1 MEIAVVNAMLAPG
14 LVAAWQ
20 VLGPLQI
27 RLRPDL
33 SGQWHRYR
41 DRTWWV
47 IQDPLS
53 GRHFRFNAAAERV
66 LARLDGTQTLDA
78 VRAALTPAPNP
89 AEILVLLARLH
100 AAELLQG
107 ELPPA
112 AARLLEQCAGTSAVG
127 AGRWSNPLSLRI
139 PLCDPDRF
147 LARWLPWVQPL
158 FSRGMFILWSVLV
171 TVAAFTAVMH
181 GSELA
186 ADAADRVLTPQNLL
200 LLWLLYPV
208 IKLLHELGHAFAV
221 KARGGEVHELGIMLL
236 VLVPV
241 PYVDASAAAA
251 FPERRWRLLVAA
263 AGMMVELLLA
273 ALALFLWL
281 RVQPGGLASA
291 IAYNTL
297 LIGTLATLPIN
308 ANPLLRYDGYYM
320 LADGIGIPNLAGRAR
335 AYLGYLMQRY
345 LYGLRDV
352 HSSAQDNRERVWL
365 CCYGVAAWVFRLLM
379 LVGILWFL
387 SGHYFLLGAA
397 LATWAA
403 IMYFILPMLRQ
414 LRFLMSHARLRTRR
428 VRAIA
433 VVSSLFL
440 VPALLLSVVPM
451 PYSTLV
457 QGVAWVPENGQ
468 IRALADGFVQTL
480 AVEPGSRVVAGQP
493 LLQLHN
499 PESTMKVALLRGQ
512 LAEWQARLLAI
523 RENDP
528 AGLTSAEDR
537 IANLRAE
544 LQQAQDALSELT
556 ILSHLAGAVVLPD
569 AAVLPGRYVRRGD
582 LLGYVVAAE
591 PTLIRAVVPQADAG
605 RVQTDLQGIRVRLA
619 SAAAIQTARLLRS
632 VPAAGDQLPSPALGQ
647 PAGGPF
653 AIDPADA
660 GGVRTTEKVF
670 QFDVQLLSSGPL
682 RIGERAWIR
691 FDHANAPLLK
701 QWYPTL
707 QRLLQGRESG

>member
-1 MEIAVVNAMLAPG
+1 MNTLAVAGMAS
-14 LVAAWQ
+14 AWQ
-20 VLGPLQI
+20 IFGPLRL

-33 SGQWHRYR
+33 RGQWHRYR
-41 DRTWWV
+41 DQTWWV

-78 VRAALTPAPNP
+78 LRAALTPAPAP
-89 AEILVLLARLH
+89 SEILTLLARLH

-107 ELPPA
+107 PLPPA
-112 AARLLEQCAGTSAVG
+112 AARLLEQLGGTPAAD

-158 FSRGMFILWSVLV
+158 FTRGMFILWSVLV
-171 TVAAFTAVMH
+171 AVAALTAVMH
-181 GSELA
+181 GSELT
-186 ADAADRVLTPQNLL
+186 ADAAGRILTPHSLL
-200 LLWLLYPV
+200 LLWLLYLV
-208 IKLLHELGHAFAV
+208 IKLLHELGLAVAV
-221 KARGGEVHELGIMLL
+221 KARGGEVHERGVMLL

-251 FPERRWRLLVAA
+251 FPERRWRLLVGA
-263 AGMMVELLLA
+263 AGMMVELMLA
-273 ALALFLWL
+273 ALALFVWL
-281 RVQPGGLASA
+281 RLQPGSLASA

-320 LADGIGIPNLAGRAR
+320 LADGLGIPNLAGRAR
-335 AYLGYLMQRY
+335 AYLGYLIQRY

-352 HSSAQDNRERVWL
+352 HSSAQDSRERVWL
-365 CCYGVAAWVFRLLM
+365 FCYGVAAWVFRLVMTL
-379 LVGILWFL
+379 GILWFL

-397 LATWAA
+397 LAIWAA
-403 IMYFILPMLRQ
+403 VMYLVLPVVRQ
-414 LRFLMSHARLRTRR
+414 LRFLVSHSRLQTQR
-428 VRAIA
+428 VRAFA
-433 VVSSLFL
+433 VVFGMFL
-440 VPALLLSVVPM
+440 VPTLLLSVVPM

-457 QGVAWVPENGQ
+457 QGEAWVPENGQ

-480 AVEPGSRVVAGQP
+480 VVEPGSRVVAGQP

-499 PESTMKVALLRGQ
+499 PEATMKVELLRGQ
-512 LAEWQARLLAI
+512 LAEWQARHLAI

-528 AGLTSAEDR
+528 AGLASAADR

-544 LQQAQDALSELT
+544 LQQAQDALNELT
-556 ILSHLAGAVVLPD
+556 IFSRLEGEVVLPD
-569 AAVLPGRYVRRGD
+569 AVVLPGRYVRRGD

-605 RVQTDLQGIRVRLA
+605 RVQADLQGIRVRLA
-619 SAAAIQTARLLRS
+619 SDAAIRPARLLRS
-632 VPAAGDQLPSPALGQ
+632 VPAAGEQLPSPALGQ
-647 PAGGPF
+647 PVGGPF
-653 AIDPADA
+653 AIDPSDA
-660 GGVRTTEKVF
+660 GGVRTTEKIF
-670 QFDVQLLSSGPL
+670 QFDVQLLVSGSL
-682 RIGERAWIR
+682 RIGERAWVR

-701 QWYPTL
+701 QWYPTW